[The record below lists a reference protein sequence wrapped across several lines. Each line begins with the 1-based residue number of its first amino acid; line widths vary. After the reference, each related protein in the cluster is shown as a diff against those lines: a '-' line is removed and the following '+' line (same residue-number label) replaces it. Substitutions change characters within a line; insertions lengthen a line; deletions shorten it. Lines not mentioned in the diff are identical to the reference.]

1 MITITKWFSFI
12 NCRLSLVKHS
22 WQVMLHTVTFGKTAL
37 VFQEFKH
44 KTVWL
49 MKNTQYF
56 RYIWKYADWS
66 VVILRISITFLKY
79 RHYICLFREDG
90 QFFFFLTESLK
101 LARRMSANIPALSL
115 IFFVV
120 ISVSWHALK
129 VSNFK
134 ISLWIS
140 SLFIF
145 EKENGSLGCLLH
157 TSAIASMLWWFV
169 YCTAF

>member
-1 MITITKWFSFI
+1 M
-12 NCRLSLVKHS
+12 
-22 WQVMLHTVTFGKTAL
+22 GKRHWY
-37 VFQEFKH
+37 FKNSSI
-44 KTVWL
+44 KLYDWWKIL
-49 MKNTQYF
+49 KYF

-66 VVILRISITFLKY
+66 VVILRISVTFLKY

-90 QFFFFLTESLK
+90 QFFFLTESLK
-101 LARRMSANIPALSL
+101 LARMSANIPALSL
-115 IFFVV
+115 IIFVV

-157 TSAIASMLWWFV
+157 TSPIASILWWFV